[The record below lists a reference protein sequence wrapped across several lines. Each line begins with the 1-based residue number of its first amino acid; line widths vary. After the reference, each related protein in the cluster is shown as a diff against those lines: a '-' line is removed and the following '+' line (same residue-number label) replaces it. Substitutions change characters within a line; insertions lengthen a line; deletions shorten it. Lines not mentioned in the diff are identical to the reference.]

1 MPTNFDGTGRFRP
14 DPSLPAPWEEQPKAK
29 SYREVVATTD
39 ADTWTDRS
47 VTLVTEAKLQ
57 AMRAELRTQ
66 LQQAWQRLD
75 YKTADRIADL
85 LGEPRPTEHEAK
97 DKKHGG

>member
-1 MPTNFDGTGRFRP
+1 MPTNFDGTGRFKP
-14 DPSLPAPWEEQPKAK
+14 DPYLPAPWEN
-29 SYREVVATTD
+29 
-39 ADTWTDRS
+39 
-47 VTLVTEAKLQ
+47 LTETKIANVNEEYL
-57 AMRAELRTQ
+57 ALCCDELRTQ

-85 LGEPRPTEHEAK
+85 LGEPRPTDHEAK

>member
-14 DPSLPAPWEEQPKAK
+14 DPSLTAPWE
-29 SYREVVATTD
+29 D
-39 ADTWTDRS
+39 
-47 VTLVTEAKLQ
+47 VTESQAAKETDEEYVAILVS
-57 AMRAELRTQ
+57 ELKTQ
-66 LQQAWQRLD
+66 MQQAWQRLD